1 MEQAIIEMLSSEDY
15 KERFTGEMAFL
26 KDKTDRLRAIVK
38 NYDNLSWAPSC
49 KRELL
54 QRQLDAMEDY
64 GAVLEERYK
73 IEIEQEA

>member
-38 NYDNLSWAPSC
+38 NYDNLS
-49 KRELL
+49 
-54 QRQLDAMEDY
+54 
-64 GAVLEERYK
+64 
-73 IEIEQEA
+73 